1 MEEVEAMCES
11 ICLIHHGRVVLSGA
25 LKEIKARYCRNTIVV
40 EHGGGPGRLQGVP
53 GVQACDDGGREARL
67 RLEPTADPQRVMR
80 TIFDRVE
87 VSSIRLDEPHIED
100 IYLET
105 VGASEVTT

>member
-1 MEEVEAMCES
+1 M
-11 ICLIHHGRVVLSGA
+11 
-25 LKEIKARYCRNTIVV
+25 V
-40 EHGGGPGRLQGVP
+40 EHGGGPGRLHGVP

-80 TIFDRVE
+80 AIFDRVE

-105 VGASEVTT
+105 VGAAEVTT